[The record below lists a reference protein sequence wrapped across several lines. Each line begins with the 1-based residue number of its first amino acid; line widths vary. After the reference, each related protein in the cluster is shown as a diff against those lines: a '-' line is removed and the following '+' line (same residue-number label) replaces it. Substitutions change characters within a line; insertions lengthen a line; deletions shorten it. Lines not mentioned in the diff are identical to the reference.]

1 MESRQ
6 HALYAD
12 GQSNCFLYPLSLSAS
27 TASGLSALKPAA
39 MAGNGVGE
47 RLNS

>member
-1 MESRQ
+1 MLFMLMVNRIAS
-6 HALYAD
+6 
-12 GQSNCFLYPLSLSAS
+12 FILYPLSLSAS